1 MTVTTESIASA
12 PRQPH
17 ATGRSAAT
25 VSLGNGTLEEKLAA
39 AAAAGLDGVELFEA
53 DLQASRLS
61 PAQAGQEAAD
71 LGLRIHLYQPFRDF
85 EAVSASQLQA
95 NLDRAERTFDVM
107 AALQADT
114 LLVCSSTSPQ
124 AIDDDGL
131 AASQLALL
139 ADRAQARGLRVAWEA
154 LSWATRVS
162 DYRHGWQIVRAAA
175 HPALGV
181 CLDSFHIL
189 AQQHDPGEIRQ
200 IPGEKIF
207 FAQLADAPMMTLDL
221 LTWSRHHRCLPGR
234 GDLDVTGF
242 AAILADAGYR
252 GPWSLEVFSD
262 QLRAARP
269 AAAAA
274 DCARSLAELQDALP
288 SRRSLARALLPAPAR
303 CPGSSRPR
311 PRRGPRLP
319 GHRPERDVPAWAEIL
334 AIPAA
339 EHLPPCPPGKSKI
352 VTPNGCG

>member
-1 MTVTTESIASA
+1 MTITSETIVPA
-12 PRQPH
+12 PRKPH
-17 ATGRSAAT
+17 DAMRSAAT

-39 AAAAGLDGVELFEA
+39 AAAAGLDGIELCEA
-53 DLQASRLS
+53 DLAASRLS
-61 PAQAGQEAAD
+61 PPEAGQAAAD
-71 LGLRIHLYQPFRDF
+71 LGLRIYLYQPFRDF
-85 EAVSASQLQA
+85 EAVPGSQLQA
-95 NLDRAERTFDVM
+95 GLDRAERTFDTM

-139 ADRAQARGLRVAWEA
+139 ADRAHARGLRVAWEA
-154 LSWATRVS
+154 MSWATRVS

-189 AQQHDPGEIRQ
+189 AQQHDPSEIRQ

-252 GPWSLEVFSD
+252 GPSSLEVFSEY
-262 QLRAARP
+262 
-269 AAAAA
+269 
-274 DCARSLAELQDALP
+274 C
-288 SRRSLARALLPAPAR
+288 
-303 CPGSSRPR
+303 
-311 PRRGPRLP
+311 
-319 GHRPERDVPAWAEIL
+319 
-334 AIPAA
+334 
-339 EHLPPCPPGKSKI
+339 
-352 VTPNGCG
+352 

>member
-1 MTVTTESIASA
+1 MTITSEAIITA
-12 PRQPH
+12 PGQPP
-17 ATGRSAAT
+17 AARRSAAT
-25 VSLGNGTLEEKLAA
+25 VSLGNGTLTEKLAA
-39 AAAAGLDGVELFEA
+39 AAAAGLDGVELCEA

-61 PAQAGQEAAD
+61 PAQAGQVAAD
-71 LGLRIHLYQPFRDF
+71 LGLRVYLYQPFRDF
-85 EAVSASQLQA
+85 EAVPYRQLQA
-95 NLDRAERTFDVM
+95 NLDRAERAFDTM
-107 AALQADT
+107 AALQAGT

-139 ADRAQARGLRVAWEA
+139 ADRAGTRGLRVAWEA

-162 DYRHGWQIVRAAA
+162 DYRHGWRIVRAAD

-189 AQQHDPGEIRQ
+189 AQRHDPGEIRR

-207 FAQLADAPMMTLDL
+207 FAQLADAPPMTLDL
-221 LTWSRHHRCLPGR
+221 LTRSRHHRCLPGR
-234 GDLDVTGF
+234 GGLDVTGF
-242 AAILADAGYR
+242 AAILADAGYG

-274 DCARSLAELQDALP
+274 DCARSLADLQAALRTRATQCPAHPSDAGRP
-288 SRRSLARALLPAPAR
+288 ASADERLA
-303 CPGSSRPR
+303 PR
-311 PRRGPRLP
+311 
-319 GHRPERDVPAWAEIL
+319 
-334 AIPAA
+334 
-339 EHLPPCPPGKSKI
+339 
-352 VTPNGCG
+352 

>member
-1 MTVTTESIASA
+1 MTMTIETTIPA
-12 PRQPH
+12 PRKPRAARQ
-17 ATGRSAAT
+17 SAAT
-25 VSLGNGTLEEKLAA
+25 VSLGDGTLEEKLAA
-39 AAAAGLDGVELFEA
+39 AAAAGLDGVELCEA

-61 PAQAGQEAAD
+61 PAEAGREAED
-71 LGLRIHLYQPFRDF
+71 LGLRIYLYQPFRDF
-85 EAVSASQLQA
+85 EAVPGSQLQA
-95 NLDRAERTFDVM
+95 SLDRAERTFDTM
-107 AALQADT
+107 AALRAGT
-114 LLVCSSTSPQ
+114 LLACSSTSPQ

-139 ADRAQARGLRVAWEA
+139 ADRAHARGMRVAWEA
-154 LSWATRVS
+154 LSWGTRVS

-189 AQQHDPGEIRQ
+189 AQHHDPGEIRQ

-274 DCARSLAELQDALP
+274 DCMRSLAELQEALP
-288 SRRSLARALLPAPAR
+288 QP
-303 CPGSSRPR
+303 
-311 PRRGPRLP
+311 
-319 GHRPERDVPAWAEIL
+319 D
-334 AIPAA
+334 
-339 EHLPPCPPGKSKI
+339 
-352 VTPNGCG
+352 